1 MAAGPSPPDLATWG
15 HLLGFSLED
24 LALNRRGIVSPD
36 QLRGWVPYIISDA
49 VLPFICLGCAVLV
62 AYMPKPWWR
71 WLIVAGMVGLSTLSS
86 MNFVRRIQDH
96 QHPQT
101 LAVEGKV
108 EIDGGSR
115 NTCYM
120 RIGSKSFTLR
130 ADAPG
135 PKPWELIDSKTTY
148 RVYYLRYTERAL
160 SMEPVATDGKPD

>member
-36 QLRGWVPYIISDA
+36 QLRGWVSYIISDA
-49 VLPFICLGCAVLV
+49 VLPLICLGCAVLV
-62 AYMPKPWWR
+62 AYMPRPWWR

-101 LAVEGKV
+101 LAVEGHP
-108 EIDGGSR
+108 EGMPAPTSTESHSATRTSSSRPATSASSRPGQRRRFAGPRGGAHVRRR
-115 NTCYM
+115 N
-120 RIGSKSFTLR
+120 SL
-130 ADAPG
+130 
-135 PKPWELIDSKTTY
+135 
-148 RVYYLRYTERAL
+148 
-160 SMEPVATDGKPD
+160 